1 MKIRPEWIRIKTII
15 NDKEINIV
23 ETENINTAKNM
34 VMLSH
39 CPITI
44 EESVYKGSYG
54 AFCEYLLRI
63 YIECL
68 KIDRSFD
75 DTTCAK
81 SFKEEIKRYWNERK
95 GLKEIIEITLQKIEN
110 NRFGL

>member
-1 MKIRPEWIRIKTII
+1 MKIRSEWIRIKTII
-15 NDKEINIV
+15 NDKEINIA
-23 ETENINTAKNM
+23 ETENVDTAKNM

-44 EESVYKGSYG
+44 EDSIWKGSYG
-54 AFCEYLLRI
+54 AFCEGLLRI

-68 KIDRSFD
+68 KIDRGFY